1 VARKDKARRRKHR
14 KEKQDRRQREVRTL
28 EFSCTVDPDGE
39 QHLLLRIVQPDG
51 GRMPEAAYEG
61 REAMDRARKWII
73 GTTAGATGNKR
84 FVERDSEWI
93 YAPSHGPCEGTWWRQ
108 SSTPRG
114 AVIHARL
121 PHIET
126 WTGTAQTDRQAALAM
141 SEFQGDYWEL
151 LEDLTAEAIVARLAE
166 IRESKL
172 EKPLLASSL
181 SWMYSFQGTL
191 EIFSCQCRPMGRT
204 TNPEDVEI
212 VQQVLALMGVTEDSA
227 VMWTDPSLVGSMSV
241 SKWVHRSQAS

>member
-1 VARKDKARRRKHR
+1 MARKDKARRRKHR
-14 KEKQDRRQREVRTL
+14 KDKQQRRQQEVRTL

-73 GTTAGATGNKR
+73 GTTAGATGSKR
-84 FVERDSEWI
+84 FVERDSDWL

-108 SSTPRG
+108 CSTHRG

-121 PHIET
+121 PLIET
-126 WTGTAQTDRQAALAM
+126 WTGTAGSDKQAALIM
-141 SEFQGDYWEL
+141 SEVQGDYWEL
-151 LEDLTAEAIVARLAE
+151 LEDLTAETIVARLAE

-172 EKPLLASSL
+172 EAPLMASSM
-181 SWMYSFQGTL
+181 SWMYSFQGRL
-191 EIFSCQCRPMGRT
+191 EILSCQCRPAGRST
-204 TNPEDVEI
+204 QPQDVELLSE
-212 VQQVLALMGVTEDSA
+212 VLSMMGITEESS
-227 VMWTDPSLVGSMSV
+227 VMWTDPSLVGSMSI
-241 SKWVHRSQAS
+241 SKWVHHRLPN